1 MIGGAILPSLLHQDP
16 RYFYQGTGTTRSR
29 ILQAVSSPFVCRGDN
44 GGLQPNSVQLR
55 GPRNLGGEI
64 ELSGAE
70 HPPVEV
76 QKAPAARQKWLDS
89 VMVKEIDLSPMGTPA
104 SSVSIRALAI
114 RLRITHYRKWDHF
127 GNIA

>member
-1 MIGGAILPSLLHQDP
+1 MEGC
-16 RYFYQGTGTTRSR
+16 SR
-29 ILQAVSSPFVCRGDN
+29 TPCSCAP
-44 GGLQPNSVQLR
+44 
-55 GPRNLGGEI
+55 PRNLGGEI

-89 VMVKEIDLSPMGTPA
+89 VMVKEIDLCTYGTPA

-127 GNIA
+127 RQYSVEPIRREF